1 MGIHGGIDKNDSAV
15 NAVVKVLDSFGVKTP
30 HNGLLAR
37 EIIKALQSQQQTRLN
52 SMPHHSYELNQAGHD
67 SSIEEDD

>member
-1 MGIHGGIDKNDSAV
+1 MGIHGSVEDSSDSAV

-37 EIIKALQSQQQTRLN
+37 EIIKALSGQQQTRLN
-52 SMPHHSYELNQAGHD
+52 SMPHHSYELNQVGWD
-67 SSIEEDD
+67 GIES